1 MTPEIT
7 QLLIDA
13 LRSLLAGGPD
23 GLEQAR
29 VKVEQAQQLLLGD
42 ESETRRSGGEATGE
56 VREARD
62 ALERVQKGRVWFEP
76 HSDCLNPVIEAIAA
90 LDKLAGYDAGGRNA

>member
-1 MTPEIT
+1 MTTEIT

-29 VKVEQAQQLLLGD
+29 VKVEQAQAFL
-42 ESETRRSGGEATGE
+42 
-56 VREARD
+56 
-62 ALERVQKGRVWFEP
+62 
-76 HSDCLNPVIEAIAA
+76 
-90 LDKLAGYDAGGRNA
+90 DAGVSE

>member
-29 VKVEQAQQLLLGD
+29 VKVEQAQALLD
-42 ESETRRSGGEATGE
+42 AEPSE
-56 VREARD
+56 
-62 ALERVQKGRVWFEP
+62 
-76 HSDCLNPVIEAIAA
+76 
-90 LDKLAGYDAGGRNA
+90 

>member
-1 MTPEIT
+1 MTND
-7 QLLIDA
+7 QLQQVQQLILDA

-42 ESETRRSGGEATGE
+42 EPEVRRSGGEA
-56 VREARD
+56 
-62 ALERVQKGRVWFEP
+62 
-76 HSDCLNPVIEAIAA
+76 
-90 LDKLAGYDAGGRNA
+90 

>member
-7 QLLIDA
+7 QLLLDA

-29 VKVEQAQQLLLGD
+29 VKVEQAQALL
-42 ESETRRSGGEATGE
+42 
-56 VREARD
+56 
-62 ALERVQKGRVWFEP
+62 
-76 HSDCLNPVIEAIAA
+76 
-90 LDKLAGYDAGGRNA
+90 DAGVSE

>member
-13 LRSLLAGGPD
+13 LRSLLAGSPD

-29 VKVEQAQQLLLGD
+29 VKVEQAQQLLLGGRQ
-42 ESETRRSGGEATGE
+42 ES
-56 VREARD
+56 
-62 ALERVQKGRVWFEP
+62 
-76 HSDCLNPVIEAIAA
+76 PVVGPTTEGAH
-90 LDKLAGYDAGGRNA
+90 R

>member
-13 LRSLLAGGPD
+13 LRSLLNGGPD
-23 GLEQAR
+23 GHEQAR

-42 ESETRRSGGEATGE
+42 ERSALVVNGGGQE
-56 VREARD
+56 
-62 ALERVQKGRVWFEP
+62 
-76 HSDCLNPVIEAIAA
+76 
-90 LDKLAGYDAGGRNA
+90 